1 MVISKLD
8 EAKRLKFQIKLL
20 DEKINELKNSLDIQG
35 MRYADLPKIEGFKN
49 NLIELQV
56 ERLVELET
64 KKYHLQMRIDEV
76 LDELSK
82 LPELSYK
89 VVYYR
94 DFVGLRW
101 VDISRKIGHSVS
113 QCLDFMMLPKTLICS
128 IILLKD

>member
-20 DEKINELKNSLDIQG
+20 DEKIKEIKNSLEIQG
-35 MRYADLPKIEGFKN
+35 IKYSDLPKIEGFKN
-49 NLIELQV
+49 NLIELQI
-56 ERLVELET
+56 ERLLELEA
-64 KKYHLQMRIDEV
+64 KKYSLQMRIDEV

-94 DFVGLRW
+94 HVEGLRW
-101 VDISRKIGHSVS
+101 IDISKKIGYSVS
-113 QCLDFMMLPKTLICS
+113 QCHRFYAVAQDF
-128 IILLKD
+128 

>member
-101 VDISRKIGHSVS
+101 VDISRKIGYSVS
-113 QCLDFMMLPKTLICS
+113 QCHRFYDVAQDFK
-128 IILLKD
+128 

>member
-1 MVISKLD
+1 MVISKPG

-56 ERLVELET
+56 ERLIELET

-82 LPELSYK
+82 LPELSYMMPIC
-89 VVYYR
+89 
-94 DFVGLRW
+94 G
-101 VDISRKIGHSVS
+101 KI
-113 QCLDFMMLPKTLICS
+113 
-128 IILLKD
+128 

>member
-20 DEKINELKNSLDIQG
+20 DEKIKELKSSLDVQG
-35 MRYADLPKIEGFKN
+35 MRYSDFPKIEGFKN
-49 NLIELQV
+49 NLIELQI
-56 ERLVELET
+56 ERLIELET
-64 KKYHLQMRIDEV
+64 KKYSLQMRIDEV

-101 VDISRKIGHSVS
+101 IDISRKIGYSVS
-113 QCLDFMMLPKTLICS
+113 QCHRFYAVAQDFKS
-128 IILLKD
+128 

>member
-56 ERLVELET
+56 ERLIELET

-101 VDISRKIGHSVS
+101 VDISRKIGYSVS
-113 QCLDFMMLPKTLICS
+113 QCHRFYDVAQDFK
-128 IILLKD
+128 

>member
-1 MVISKLD
+1 MVTSGKST
-8 EAKRLKFQIKLL
+8 
-20 DEKINELKNSLDIQG
+20 NETQG
-35 MRYADLPKIEGFKN
+35 IYDAEI
-49 NLIELQV
+49 
-56 ERLVELET
+56 ERLIELET

-101 VDISRKIGHSVS
+101 VDISRKIGYSVS
-113 QCLDFMMLPKTLICS
+113 QCHRFYDVAQDFK
-128 IILLKD
+128 

>member
-8 EAKRLKFQIKLL
+8 EARQTKFQIKLL
-20 DEKINELKNSLDIQG
+20 EQKIQELKSSLDIQG
-35 MRYADLPKIEGFKN
+35 VKYSYFPKANGLKN
-49 NLIELQV
+49 NLIELKI
-56 ERLVELET
+56 ERLLELET

-76 LDELSK
+76 LDDLSK

-101 VDISRKIGHSVS
+101 IDISRKIGYSVS
-113 QCLDFMMLPKTLICS
+113 QCHRFYAIAQSFNL
-128 IILLKD
+128 

>member
-1 MVISKLD
+1 MVISKPG

-56 ERLVELET
+56 ERLIELET

-76 LDELSK
+76 LDKLSK
-82 LPELSYK
+82 LPELSYMMPIYSGIALIGAIIICCSYIIVK
-89 VVYYR
+89 KINQ
-94 DFVGLRW
+94 LREE
-101 VDISRKIGHSVS
+101 RNK
-113 QCLDFMMLPKTLICS
+113 
-128 IILLKD
+128 

>member
-1 MVISKLD
+1 MVISKPG

-20 DEKINELKNSLDIQG
+20 DEKINELKSNLDIQV

-56 ERLVELET
+56 ERLIELET

-94 DFVGLRW
+94 DFAKFRW
-101 VDISRKIGHSVS
+101 VDISKKIGYSVS
-113 QCLDFMMLPKTLICS
+113 QCHRFYDVAQNFNL
-128 IILLKD
+128 

>member
-20 DEKINELKNSLDIQG
+20 DEKIKELKNSLEIQG
-35 MRYADLPKIEGFKN
+35 IKYSDLPKIEGFKN
-49 NLIELQV
+49 NLIELQI
-56 ERLVELET
+56 ERLLELEA
-64 KKYHLQMRIDEV
+64 KKYSLQMRIDEV

-94 DFVGLRW
+94 HVEGLRW
-101 VDISRKIGHSVS
+101 IDISKKIGYSVS
-113 QCLDFMMLPKTLICS
+113 QCHRFYSVVQKL
-128 IILLKD
+128 